1 MLPAEICLITYYYEG
16 LGTSYMIIYLIIINY
31 YYFIK

>member
-1 MLPAEICLITYYYEG
+1 MLPAEICLITYYYAG
-16 LGTSYMIIYLIIINY
+16 LSTSYMIIYLIIINY